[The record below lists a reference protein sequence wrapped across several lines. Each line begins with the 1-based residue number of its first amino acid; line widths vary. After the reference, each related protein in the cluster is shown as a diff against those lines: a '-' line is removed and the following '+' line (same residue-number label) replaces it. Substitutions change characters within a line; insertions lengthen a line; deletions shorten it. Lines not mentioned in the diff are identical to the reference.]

1 MVIICNMSYFHL
13 HLQMDGKTVVTY
25 WIIESYHRCLV
36 NGCVKQWMKWLTW
49 AEFLFNSSHNDQ
61 V

>member
-49 AEFLFNSSHNDQ
+49 A
-61 V
+61 